1 MAQLSTEQL
10 LYLLYAVAYS
20 TEGTVTKG
28 TVKKHLSK
36 KSQNDAEKI
45 CKDLSDMKLLESPK
59 RGRLAVT
66 DMGMRALVT
75 NLQTTDYKFNSQ
87 QGVKVLNTL
96 LYCVKLA
103 ASDPQTYSGF
113 VEDMDFETFV
123 EKFKKLYFEERRR
136 QERRGVVAIHSREL
150 CQKFMEDNPI
160 SQAKLKQYFDRLKE
174 DGYVFAVT
182 EIDEELIQWGE

>member
-36 KSQNDAEKI
+36 KYQNDAEKI

-96 LYCVKLA
+96 LYCVKLTA
-103 ASDPQTYSGF
+103 TYPQTSSGS

-123 EKFKKLYFEERRR
+123 EKFKALYFEERRR
-136 QERRGVVAIHSREL
+136 QELRGVVAIHSRDL

-160 SQAKLKQYFDRLKE
+160 SQSKLQEYFDLLKE
-174 DGYVFAVT
+174 AGYVFAVT
-182 EIDEELIQWGE
+182 EIDEELIQWVE

>member
-36 KSQNDAEKI
+36 KYQNEAEKI
-45 CKDLSDMKLLESPK
+45 CKDLSDMKFLESPK

-66 DMGMRALVT
+66 ELGMRALVS

-103 ASDPQTYSGF
+103 ASDPQAYSGS

-150 CQKFMEDNPI
+150 CQKFMKDNPI
-160 SQAKLKQYFDRLKE
+160 SQAKVKKYFDRLKE

-182 EIDEELIQWGE
+182 EIDEELIQWVE